1 MNQSILKRIESIVP
15 VPNLTE
21 PRDKPHKDRPLIL
34 DDSQANAPDRHRYVT
49 DLNVEYHEED
59 INSELF
65 LMKYTQGLQML
76 ENQGYVDITSLAY
89 WKPSSFKA
97 GYPIENA
104 LDDNPGTFWQ
114 SDGSQPHTIDV
125 FFSKRVD
132 IIQLAMYF
140 SLFIDESYTSET
152 IRLYAGHSPSDA
164 TYYKTLEVRN
174 VNGWVKFTFED
185 NRPSDGLLKCQFLRI
200 EVVTNHENGKDT
212 HLRGIRMFGPGESLV
227 NIADAAMFEGF
238 HSIEFLSQSRIR

>member
-1 MNQSILKRIESIVP
+1 MNQTILKKLAKIVP
-15 VPNLTE
+15 SPE
-21 PRDKPHKDRPLIL
+21 PIDPREAPHKDRPLIL
-34 DDSQANAPDRHRYVT
+34 DDSQPNAPDRHRYVT
-49 DLNVEYHEED
+49 DLNVQYHEED
-59 INSELF
+59 VKADLF
-65 LMKYTQGLQML
+65 LMKYTQGLQRL
-76 ENQGYVDITSLAY
+76 ENQGYVDITSLAF

-104 LDDNPGTFWQ
+104 LDDNPSTFWQ

-125 FFSKRVD
+125 LFSKRVD

-140 SLFIDESYTSET
+140 SLFVDESYTSET

-185 NRPSDGLLKCQFLRI
+185 NRADGLLKCQFLRI

-227 NIADAAMFEGF
+227 NVADAAMFEGF